1 MPGFVTAQP
10 PRREDR
16 SHAQPRAGASSAPS
30 MASMARTGLSG
41 RLERRPQG
49 GVEPARTCPALRWKI
64 SRRAVVGIQCRPA
77 TKLPGRT
84 PRRDKLSQRGPRAD
98 ADQTGPE
105 AASRR
110 TGCTKPRRSGG
121 GGSWAEAASGR
132 EKGQRPSAP
141 SKPHQRRH
149 ERYAGPRTWLP
160 AQVLRRLRRTVSEP
174 PALPLGRAGRKGGGR
189 SGWTMSAKLI
199 GASGNETA
207 GASRPPPVGSTRT
220 PPSRW
225 SPTDG

>member
-49 GVEPARTCPALRWKI
+49 GVEPARTCPALRWTI
-64 SRRAVVGIQCRPA
+64 SRRAVVGIQCRTA
-77 TKLPGRT
+77 TKPAVRT

-110 TGCTKPRRSGG
+110 TGCTEPRRSGG
-121 GGSWAEAASGR
+121 GGSGAEAASGR

-160 AQVLRRLRRTVSEP
+160 AEVLSRLR
-174 PALPLGRAGRKGGGR
+174 LPCRNRQPSLWGRAGRKGGGR
-189 SGWTMSAKLI
+189 SGWTMSAKPT
-199 GASGNETA
+199 GAIGNETA

-225 SPTDG
+225 PPTGG